1 MTRKVFLLAAGVA
14 ALFLAVAV
22 VPVRDQRRASV
33 PVIDRLLDRS
43 ARILTEVLVRSGP
56 EGELPVAALAEA
68 LHDCGDC
75 ILLLIRND
83 GQSLYQSRRIYPERT
98 NFLAM
103 PDVHT
108 AVRTGRGLS
117 VDEIVWFTTR
127 FERGGQTYFL
137 RLGFTDLPWDET
149 ERILLESNLVPAT
162 LALVLALVLIVLFYL
177 PYAKDLRLFQVTISG
192 LDRERWNLSAH
203 SFRTREILESIKTLS
218 TFWQD
223 CRERLE
229 DLARKNLELETL
241 LSGMTEGVMVVD
253 EKLFLQRLNPAARR
267 IFQITDRTMETP
279 YLLEVTHSSALLSIT
294 ENILWSG
301 KTYQGDLT
309 TAGGRKIR
317 VVGTLVQGDNGK
329 LYVLLVLDDI
339 TELQRLEEI
348 RKDFV
353 ANVSHELKTPVTV
366 IKGYIETILRTK
378 VKKDERRRFLKIIRE
393 NANRMANIIEDLL
406 TLSRLEREQSLQTTE
421 SFDLVRAIREAIG
434 LYDHEARKKHIV
446 IDFEPPEEETAVRG
460 HQRLVVQALGNL
472 LSNAV
477 KYSEE
482 NTRVTVRQDIMDA
495 WIVVSVVDQGIG
507 IPQKDLERI
516 FERFYRVDKG
526 RSRDLGGTGLG
537 LSIVK
542 HIMQLHGGR
551 VEVLSNLGQGSTFKL
566 YFPR

>member
-1 MTRKVFLLAAGVA
+1 MTRKVFFLAAGVA

-22 VPVRDQRRASV
+22 VPVRDQRRASI

-43 ARILTEVLVRSGP
+43 ARILIEVLVRSGP
-56 EGELPVAALAEA
+56 EGELPVAALTEA

-75 ILLLIRND
+75 ILLLIRSD

-108 AVRTGRGLS
+108 AVRTGRGLA

-127 FERGGQTYFL
+127 FERGGQTFYL
-137 RLGFTDLPWDET
+137 RLGFTELPWDET
-149 ERILLESNLVPAT
+149 DRILLESTLVPAT

-177 PYAKDLRLFQVTISG
+177 PYVKDLRLFQVTIAG
-192 LDRERWNLSAH
+192 LERERWNLSAH
-203 SFRTREILESIKTLS
+203 SFRTREVLESIKTLYS
-218 TFWQD
+218 FWQD

-241 LSGMTEGVMVVD
+241 LGGMTEGVMVVD
-253 EKLFLQRLNPAARR
+253 ERLFLQRLNPAARR
-267 IFQITDRTMETP
+267 IFQIAERTPEAP

-301 KTYQGDLT
+301 KTYQGELT
-309 TAGGRKIR
+309 TAEGRKVR

-421 SFDLVRAIREAIG
+421 SFDLVGAIREAIG

-446 IDFEPPEEETAVRG
+446 IDFDPPEEETPVRG

-482 NTRVTVRQDIMDA
+482 NTRVTVRQDITDS